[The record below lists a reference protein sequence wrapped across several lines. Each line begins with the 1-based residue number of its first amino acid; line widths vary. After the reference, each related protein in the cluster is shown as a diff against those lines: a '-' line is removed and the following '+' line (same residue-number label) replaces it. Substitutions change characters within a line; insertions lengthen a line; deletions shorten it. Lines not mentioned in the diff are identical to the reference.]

1 MRAMLPD
8 RLTCLLDV
16 LGALPPERPLLREAE
31 RCLSAASVMAQA
43 RRLRRDTPAAA
54 GQVRL
59 LHGLSPLDLLVQLVA
74 WDGFCRRLVLLPA
87 ALEPAAVERLA
98 ATVPAGEDQK
108 HPVTEWLLATSGTT
122 GHPKLIVHTLAGL
135 SQSLKRDEAA
145 GARFRWGLVYD
156 PCRFAGLQVALQ
168 ALLSGAELVL
178 TPADFEGQVRALVA
192 GRVNALSATPTQWRK
207 FLMDGRLQDC
217 PLRQITLG
225 GEIAD
230 QKLLD
235 HLRQRFP
242 TARITHIYASTE
254 AGVGFAVTDG
264 RAGFPLEYVAR
275 GTGRTLL
282 RIDGE
287 GGLWLRTAMAPA
299 GHGEGLTDAQGYLN
313 SLDLVEVRGDR
324 VFFLGR
330 KNGVI
335 NIGGNKVH
343 PETVEEVLRE
353 LTEVSE
359 ARVWGKKNP
368 LTGELVVAEVV
379 PADLPAEE
387 NLRRTILAHCRR
399 RLDPWQ
405 VPALVRFV
413 ERLEVMPAGKLRR
426 TGD

>member
-1 MRAMLPD
+1 MPPD
-8 RLTCLLDV
+8 QAACLLDA
-16 LGALPPERPLLREAE
+16 LCALPPERPLLRAAGY
-31 RCLSAASVMAQA
+31 CLSAATVVAQA
-43 RRLRRDTPAAA
+43 RLLRRDNPTAA

-74 WDGFCRRLVLLPA
+74 WDGFCRRLLLLPT
-87 ALEPAAVERLA
+87 ALEPAVVERLT
-98 ATVPAGEDQK
+98 ATLPTGEDQGP
-108 HPVTEWLLATSGTT
+108 PVTEWLLATSGTT
-122 GHPKLIVHTLAGL
+122 GLPKLIVHTLAGL
-135 SQSLKRDEAA
+135 SQSLKRDVAE

-168 ALLSGAELVL
+168 ALFSGAELVL
-178 TPADFEGQVRALVA
+178 TPADFEGKVRALVA
-192 GRVNALSATPTQWRK
+192 GRVNALSATPTLWRK
-207 FLMDGRLQDC
+207 FLMDDRLQDC
-217 PLRQITLG
+217 PLQQITLG

-242 TARITHIYASTE
+242 AARITHIYASTE

-264 RAGFPLEYVAR
+264 RAGFPLDYVTR
-275 GTGRTLL
+275 GAGRTLL

-287 GGLWLRTAMAPA
+287 GRLYLRPAMAAA
-299 GHGEGLTDAQGYLN
+299 GHGAGLTDAQGYLN
-313 SLDLVEVRGDR
+313 SLDRVEVRGDR
-324 VFFLGR
+324 VYFLGR
-330 KNGVI
+330 ENGAI
-335 NIGGNKVH
+335 NVGGNKVH

-387 NLRRTILAHCRR
+387 NLRRIILAHCRQ
-399 RLDPWQ
+399 RLAPWQ